1 VEGINMK
8 KPTPFIVRYIVCLL
22 LTNGLILGAWLGG
35 ASPSWWTFALAAV
48 FSSGWASLLRGA
60 K

>member
-1 VEGINMK
+1 MNT
-8 KPTPFIVRYIVCLL
+8 KPTPFITRYIVCLL

-35 ASPSWWTFALAAV
+35 ANPSWWTFTLAAV
-48 FSSGWASLLRGA
+48 FSAGWASLLRGV